1 MSGTTSAESESI
13 GNSCEFSYRVHAFS
27 SGDAALEARD
37 GKTKRADATVPRI
50 DNVALSGL
58 SEVVSPIEN
67 AISWND
73 VDQQVDENEEYYQDD
88 VEERTGDDDIELEE
102 SAYKM
107 GHPTDH
113 PELLEQIDGNLED
126 ADASASHVYASAS
139 RNCKQ
144 HVGCYLL

>member
-1 MSGTTSAESESI
+1 M
-13 GNSCEFSYRVHAFS
+13 HACN

-37 GKTKRADATVPRI
+37 AKAKRAEAMGTRI
-50 DNVALSGL
+50 DNVDLSGL
-58 SEVVSPIEN
+58 SKAACPIEN

-73 VDQQVDENEEYYQDD
+73 DDNPIDDNEESHQDD
-88 VEERTGDDDIELEE
+88 VEERTGDDDIELED

-113 PELLEQIDGNLED
+113 PELLEQIDGNLEA